1 MPWELIARQ
10 TASDASPTSAQPA
23 SSWAALGDS
32 SATQNFSILDKLATK
47 YGGGPYT
54 LKMRWPELNS
64 GKGGENVWV
73 QSSLPDATLGRG
85 VKATGY
91 REIDIEYPGCF
102 GEACSGVMAPRVL
115 PTSAASLR
123 TATGGTQWAQ
133 ARAGTPAPRRSL
145 EPVSRARTATL
156 STRSS
161 CGSWRRSSGAGAFC
175 SLALS

>member
-10 TASDASPTSAQPA
+10 TASDASPTSAQPS
-23 SSWAALGDS
+23 SSWATLGDS

-64 GKGGENVWV
+64 GKGGENAWV

-102 GEACSGVMAPRVL
+102 WAGLQRCAPRVL

-161 CGSWRRSSGAGAFC
+161 CGFGRRSSGAGAFC